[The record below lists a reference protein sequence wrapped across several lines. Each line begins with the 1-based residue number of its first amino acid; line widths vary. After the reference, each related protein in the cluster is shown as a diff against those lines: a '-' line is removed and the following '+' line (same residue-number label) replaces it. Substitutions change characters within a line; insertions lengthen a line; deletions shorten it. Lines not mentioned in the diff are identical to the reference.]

1 MARPFKLTPPK
12 PYIPKE
18 YEDQVEVF
26 NWLKT
31 CTLDGA
37 DMAFS
42 TLNGIRLSIGLARKA
57 KRAGNKQG
65 VPDILIDTPGGGR
78 KSCGCPLYHG
88 LRVELKREKGGVV
101 SDEQSDWHQNL
112 RARGYKVVVAKGR
125 YEAVAAIKEYLDE
138 RPHAGEMQKR

>member
-1 MARPFKLTPPK
+1 MKPFRLTPPK

-26 NWLKT
+26 NWLAT

-65 VPDILIDTPGGGR
+65 VPDILIDAPRQGFNGVR
-78 KSCGCPLYHG
+78 I
-88 LRVELKREKGGVV
+88 ELKREKGGRI
-101 SDEQSDWHQNL
+101 SQEQQDWHFRL
-112 RARGYKVVVAKGR
+112 RQEGYMIVVAKGSR
-125 YEAVAAIKEYLDE
+125 EAISAIKDYLDP
-138 RPHAGEMQKR
+138 RAT

>member
-1 MARPFKLTPPK
+1 MAKAFKLTPPK

-26 NWLKT
+26 NWLAT
-31 CTLDGA
+31 CPLEGA

-65 VPDILIDTPGGGR
+65 VPDILVDVARQGF
-78 KSCGCPLYHG
+78 HG
-88 LRVELKREKGGVV
+88 LRIELKREKGGVV
-101 SDEQSDWHQNL
+101 SDEQSDWHERL
-112 RARGYKVVVAKGR
+112 REEGYRVVVAKGR
-125 YEAVAAIKEYLDE
+125 YEAIAAIKEYLD
-138 RPHAGEMQKR
+138 G